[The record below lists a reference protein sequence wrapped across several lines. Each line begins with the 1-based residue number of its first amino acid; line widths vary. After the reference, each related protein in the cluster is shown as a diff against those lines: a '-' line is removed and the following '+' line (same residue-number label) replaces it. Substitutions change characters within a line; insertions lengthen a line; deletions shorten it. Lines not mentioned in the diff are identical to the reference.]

1 MRGRDLDQPFRGVNI
16 PAGSDPDLETLCS
29 ALSTR
34 LPANAFFCSVTA
46 AQLTGL
52 PLPRE
57 IEAERTIHVAVPS
70 PRTAP
75 TGRGIR
81 GRSVRVD
88 ARDVQRRGSFWMSTP
103 ARTLCELSPLLD
115 LPCLVAA
122 GDYVLF
128 RDSPLAS
135 LATITDTVA
144 RYPRG
149 AGAATLR
156 AAVPLLDA
164 GSESPRESRL
174 RVIMVTAGIP
184 GLETNTWITTSS
196 GHHYRGDLVIPSRRV
211 VIEYQS
217 RFHESPVD
225 FRKDMTRISRL
236 EADGWVVIQVNA
248 DDLDDSE
255 ELVSRIRRVLD
266 SRPFVG

>member
-1 MRGRDLDQPFRGVNI
+1 MRGRDLEQPFRGVNI
-16 PAGSDPDLETLCS
+16 PAGSDTGITALCA
-29 ALSTR
+29 ALATR

-46 AQLTGL
+46 AQLIGL
-52 PLPRE
+52 PLPRTL
-57 IEAERTIHVAVPS
+57 EADRTVHLAVPS

-75 TGRGIR
+75 TGRGIH

-88 ARDVQRRGSFWMSTP
+88 ARDVQRGASFWMSTP
-103 ARTLCELSPLLD
+103 ARTFCELSAVLD
-115 LPCLVAA
+115 VPHLVAA
-122 GDYVLF
+122 GDFILF

-144 RYPRG
+144 RYPHG

-156 AAVPLLDA
+156 AAVPLLDG

-174 RVIMVTAGIP
+174 RVIMVTAGIA
-184 GLETNTWITTSS
+184 GLVTNMPIRTSG
-196 GHHYRGDLVIPSRRV
+196 GHRYRGDIVIPARMV

-248 DDLDDSE
+248 DDLDDPQ
-255 ELVSRIRRVLD
+255 ELVARIRRVLD
-266 SRPFVG
+266 SRPLVG